1 MSLPNAKQQV
11 QHKKRQNWTLK
22 NDPLETMI
30 ETEQEQEA
38 DLDLENLYTTEIIYQ
53 NELGEYYALQDY
65 EE

>member
-1 MSLPNAKQQV
+1 MSLSNKKHAQQ
-11 QHKKRQNWTLK
+11 KKRHNLALK
-22 NDPLETMI
+22 NNFPLEKRFERI
-30 ETEQEQEA
+30 QEQEA